1 MILKVLVLILLCA
14 SASALASN
22 MQEVWEEPGGRIP
35 PQCILGRTFGDKPGE
50 FRWMPGPLII
60 LDIAEHYHV
69 REWLNRHQDVI
80 LKYLPKVIQYAA
92 KWNQEKNY
100 ILALIPAAMKILHK
114 GIK

>member
-1 MILKVLVLILLCA
+1 MRYVLLCLLF
-14 SASALASN
+14 SASAALATDWADQAS
-22 MQEVWEEPGGRIP
+22 ERIP
-35 PQCILGRTFGDKPGE
+35 TPTHTGVVNTRFQ
-50 FRWMPGPLII
+50 WMPGPMVI

-69 REWLNRHQDVI
+69 REWLNHHQDVI